1 MTDRLGRKH
10 RVDQGGNS
18 GSRAAV
24 RSPTDTLIVGFRLY
38 RGVYCLE
45 LAGNED
51 GFAACEAAAAAS
63 AVEVVAGG
71 VATARGI
78 DADAVRRLAYT
89 HAASDLIARTDANS
103 EAAAA
108 ALSAAKID
116 REGSVAVRARDVRS
130 ATGVSTQDA
139 ERRLGSVLVDRG
151 FEVDLDDPD
160 HELRALF
167 AGSVDGDSG
176 ESDGSD
182 EDEREGEY
190 DACCLLGW
198 LAVESR
204 RGYGERR
211 PTDRPFVQ
219 PGSMDP
225 LDARALV
232 NIAGGGPDTTVVD
245 PMCGTG
251 GLLLE
256 AGLVGSDVIGIDA
269 QWKMARGSRENLAA
283 LREEAD
289 GFDGDVSVLR
299 GDATALPLVDGCADA
314 VVFDAPYGRQ
324 SKIARHE
331 LGDLV
336 GGALREARRIAPRAV
351 VVGDRSWDDAAT
363 TAGWTVEQRFERRVH
378 GSLVRHVH
386 VLSAE

>member
-1 MTDRLGRKH
+1 M
-10 RVDQGGNS
+10 
-18 GSRAAV
+18 
-24 RSPTDTLIVGFRLY
+24 
-38 RGVYCLE
+38 YCLE
-45 LAGNED
+45 LAGDED
-51 GFAACEAAAAAS
+51 AFAACEARSAAN
-63 AVEVVAGG
+63 AVDVVAGG

-78 DADAVRRLAYT
+78 DPDGVRRLAYT
-89 HAASDLIARTDANS
+89 HAASELIAKTDGDI
-103 EAAAA
+103 ETAAA
-108 ALSAAKID
+108 ALRAAKID

-130 ATGVSTQDA
+130 QTGVSTQAA
-139 ERRLGSVLVDRG
+139 ERQLGGVLVDRG
-151 FEVDLDDPD
+151 FEVDLDNPD
-160 HELRALF
+160 HELRVLF
-167 AGSVDGDSG
+167 AGSGDA
-176 ESDGSD
+176 DDTD
-182 EDEREGEY
+182 ETNG

-204 RGYGERR
+204 RDYGERR

-219 PGSMDP
+219 PGSMAP

-232 NIAGGGPDTTVVD
+232 NIAGAGPGTTVVD

-256 AGLVGSDVIGIDA
+256 AGLVGSDVIGVDA

-283 LREEAD
+283 LRETAGD
-289 GFDGDVSVLR
+289 GFDGDISVLR
-299 GDATALPLVDGCADA
+299 GDATALPLVDNAADT

-351 VVGDRSWDDAAT
+351 VVADRSWDDAAVE
-363 TAGWTVEQRFERRVH
+363 AGWAVEKRFERRVH
-378 GSLVRHVH
+378 GSLVRHIH
-386 VLSAE
+386 VLSG

>member
-1 MTDRLGRKH
+1 M
-10 RVDQGGNS
+10 
-18 GSRAAV
+18 
-24 RSPTDTLIVGFRLY
+24 
-38 RGVYCLE
+38 YCLE
-45 LAGNED
+45 LAGDED
-51 GFAACEAAAAAS
+51 AFAAYEAGSAAS
-63 AVEVVAGG
+63 AVDVVAGG

-78 DADAVRRLAYT
+78 DTEGVRRLAYT
-89 HAASDLIARTDANS
+89 HAASELIATTDADI

-108 ALSAAKID
+108 ALRAAKID

-130 ATGVSTQDA
+130 QTGVSTQAA
-139 ERRLGSVLVDRG
+139 ERRLGGVLVDRG
-151 FEVDLDDPD
+151 FEVDLDNPD
-160 HELRALF
+160 HELRVLF
-167 AGSVDGDSG
+167 AGDDGVDDDDADDDGVDGDN
-176 ESDGSD
+176 D
-182 EDEREGEY
+182 
-190 DACCLLGW
+190 CCLLGW
-198 LAVESR
+198 LAVESQR
-204 RGYGERR
+204 DYGERR

-219 PGSMDP
+219 PGSMAP

-232 NIAGGGPDTTVVD
+232 NIAGAGPGTTVVD

-269 QWKMARGSRENLAA
+269 QWKMARGSRENLVG

-289 GFDGDVSVLR
+289 EGFDGDVSVLR
-299 GDATALPLVDGCADA
+299 GDATALPLIDDVADA

-331 LGDLV
+331 LDELV

-351 VVGDRSWDDAAT
+351 VVADRSWDDAAIE
-363 TAGWTVEQRFERRVH
+363 AGWTVEQRFERRVH

-386 VLSAE
+386 VLDERAE

>member
-1 MTDRLGRKH
+1 
-10 RVDQGGNS
+10 
-18 GSRAAV
+18 
-24 RSPTDTLIVGFRLY
+24 
-38 RGVYCLE
+38 VYCLE
-45 LAGNED
+45 LAGDED
-51 GFAACEAAAAAS
+51 RFAACEARSAAS
-63 AVEVVAGG
+63 AVDVVAGG

-78 DADAVRRLAYT
+78 DPDGVRRLAYT
-89 HAASDLIARTDANS
+89 HAASELIATTDADI

-108 ALSAAKID
+108 ALTAAGID

-130 ATGVSTQDA
+130 QTGVSTQTA
-139 ERRLGSVLVDRG
+139 ERRLGEILVDRG
-151 FEVDLDDPD
+151 FEVNLDDPD

-167 AGSVDGDSG
+167 AGDNTDSEADANG
-176 ESDGSD
+176 D
-182 EDEREGEY
+182 ED
-190 DACCLLGW
+190 CCLLGW

-204 RGYGERR
+204 RDYGERR

-219 PGSMDP
+219 PGSMAP

-232 NIAGGGPDTTVVD
+232 NIAGAGPETTVVD

-256 AGLVGSDVIGIDA
+256 AGLVGSDVIGVDA

-283 LREEAD
+283 LRERAGD

-299 GDATALPLVDGCADA
+299 GDATALPLVDDVADA

-331 LGDLV
+331 LSELV
-336 GGALREARRIAPRAV
+336 SGALGEARRIAPQAV
-351 VVGDRSWDDAAT
+351 VVADRAWDDAARE
-363 TAGWTVEQRFERRVH
+363 AGWTVERRFERRVH
-378 GSLVRHVH
+378 RSLVRHVH
-386 VLSAE
+386 VLSG

>member
-1 MTDRLGRKH
+1 M
-10 RVDQGGNS
+10 
-18 GSRAAV
+18 
-24 RSPTDTLIVGFRLY
+24 
-38 RGVYCLE
+38 YCLE
-45 LAGNED
+45 LAGDED
-51 GFAACEAAAAAS
+51 AFAACEATSAGS
-63 AVEVVAGG
+63 AVSVVAGG

-78 DADAVRRLAYT
+78 DPAGVRRLAYT
-89 HAASDLIARTDANS
+89 HAASELIAKTDADI

-108 ALSAAKID
+108 ALRAAKID

-130 ATGVSTQDA
+130 QTGVSTQAA
-139 ERRLGSVLVDRG
+139 ERQLGCVLVDRG

-160 HELRALF
+160 HELRVLF
-167 AGSVDGDSG
+167 AGGDVDDAN
-176 ESDGSD
+176 SDDTDDVNS
-182 EDEREGEY
+182 E

-204 RGYGERR
+204 RDYGERR

-219 PGSMDP
+219 PGSMAP

-232 NIAGGGPDTTVVD
+232 NIAGAGPGTTVVD

-256 AGLVGSDVIGIDA
+256 AGLVGSDVIGVDA

-283 LREEAD
+283 LRETAGEE
-289 GFDGDVSVLR
+289 FDGDISVLR
-299 GDATALPLVDGCADA
+299 GDATALPLGDDVADA

-331 LGDLV
+331 LGELV
-336 GGALREARRIAPRAV
+336 GGALREARRIAPQAV
-351 VVGDRSWDDAAT
+351 VVADRAWDDAAQE
-363 TAGWTVEQRFERRVH
+363 AGWTVDQRFERRVH

-386 VLSAE
+386 VLVRRAE

>member
-1 MTDRLGRKH
+1 VTAEPTREH
-10 RVDQGGNS
+10 RVKKRQQNTGE
-18 GSRAAV
+18 R
-24 RSPTDTLIVGFRLY
+24 TDTLKAALGVY

-45 LAGNED
+45 LAGDED
-51 GFAACEAAAAAS
+51 AFAACEARSAAS
-63 AVEVVAGG
+63 AVDVVAGG

-78 DADAVRRLAYT
+78 DPEGVRRLAYT
-89 HAASDLIARTDANS
+89 HAASELIATTDADI

-108 ALSAAKID
+108 ALNAAGID

-130 ATGVSTQDA
+130 QTGVSTQAA
-139 ERRLGSVLVDRG
+139 ERRLGGVLVDRG

-160 HELRALF
+160 HELRVLF
-167 AGSVDGDSG
+167 AGDDDDGVDDDDADDDDGD
-176 ESDGSD
+176 DD
-182 EDEREGEY
+182 ADDDD

-204 RGYGERR
+204 RDYGERR

-219 PGSMDP
+219 PGSMAP

-232 NIAGGGPDTTVVD
+232 NIAGAGPGTTVVD

-256 AGLVGSDVIGIDA
+256 AGLVGSDVIGVDA
-269 QWKMARGSRENLAA
+269 QWKMARGSRENLAE
-283 LREEAD
+283 LREKSGE
-289 GFDGDVSVLR
+289 GFDGEVGVCR
-299 GDATALPLVDGCADA
+299 GDATALPLVDNAADT

-324 SKIARHE
+324 SKIARHGLSE
-331 LGDLV
+331 LV
-336 GGALREARRIAPRAV
+336 SGALREARRIAPRAV
-351 VVGDRSWDDAAT
+351 VVADRAWDDTAVE
-363 TAGWTVEQRFERRVH
+363 AGWTVERRFERRVH

-386 VLSAE
+386 VLSG

>member
-1 MTDRLGRKH
+1 MADTGLDDGCDPRI
-10 RVDQGGNS
+10 
-18 GSRAAV
+18 
-24 RSPTDTLIVGFRLY
+24 DTLKRGLRLY

-45 LAGNED
+45 LAGDED
-51 GFAACEAAAAAS
+51 DFAACEAGSAAS
-63 AVEVVAGG
+63 AVDVVAGG

-78 DADAVRRLAYT
+78 DPDGVRRLAYT
-89 HAASDLIARTDANS
+89 HAASELIAKTDADI

-108 ALSAAKID
+108 ALRAAKID

-130 ATGVSTQDA
+130 QTGVSTQAA
-139 ERRLGSVLVDRG
+139 ERQLGGVLVDRG

-160 HELRALF
+160 HELRVLF
-167 AGSVDGDSG
+167 AGDDDDGADDDVVDDVA
-176 ESDGSD
+176 DD
-182 EDEREGEY
+182 D
-190 DACCLLGW
+190 DDTCCLIGW

-204 RGYGERR
+204 RDYGERR

-219 PGSMDP
+219 PGSMAP

-232 NIAGGGPDTTVVD
+232 NIAGAGPETTVVD

-256 AGLVGSDVIGIDA
+256 AGLVGSDVIGVDA
-269 QWKMARGSRENLAA
+269 QWKMARGSRENLAE
-283 LREEAD
+283 LREEAGE
-289 GFDGDVSVLR
+289 GFDGEVSVCR
-299 GDATALPLVDGCADA
+299 GDATALPLVDNAADT

-331 LGDLV
+331 LSDLV

-351 VVGDRSWDDAAT
+351 VVADRSWDEAAGE
-363 TAGWTVEQRFERRVH
+363 AGWTVERRFERRVH

-386 VLSAE
+386 VLSG